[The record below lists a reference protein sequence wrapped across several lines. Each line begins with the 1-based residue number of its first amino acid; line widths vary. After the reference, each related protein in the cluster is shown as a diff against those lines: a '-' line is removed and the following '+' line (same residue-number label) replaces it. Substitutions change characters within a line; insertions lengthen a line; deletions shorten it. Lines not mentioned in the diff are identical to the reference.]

1 MSASLAAR
9 RAHLLLDRDLIDAE
23 GGGSLLLLGTPMA
36 AAPED
41 DPASAPLVTVPLSAP
56 SFSVHA
62 TDASMVLVPAQGF
75 ASASGVVTW
84 ARFVNGAGVAVRD
97 CPAGPP
103 GSGAAVIVDD
113 GQAEP
118 SAQVYTGGE
127 VNVTATFSRP

>member
-23 GGGSLLLLGTPMA
+23 GGGALLLLGGAVA
-36 AAPED
+36 AAPEES
-41 DPASAPLVTVPLSAP
+41 PVAAPLVTIGLASP
-56 SFSVHA
+56 SFVVHA

-75 ASASGVVTW
+75 ASASGVITW

-97 CPAGPP
+97 CLAGPP

-113 GQAEP
+113 GQAQP